1 MRATIKK
8 TAAAAVATLATVSPA
23 FAAPAYTDNR
33 GILVWSILGFCA
45 LILAIIPDERNPRC
59 DEIAKLLSAIA
70 EEPK

>member
-59 DEIAKLLSAIA
+59 DVIAKKLNTKAT
-70 EEPK
+70 